1 MTAWCEYFTLMH
13 DPDHEFILLQ
23 RMQRHKQSRAAQ
35 TPAVGDAVVSFFK
48 QSIEKRHAKVGKV
61 TDAWIKLVPPML
73 CEHCTLE
80 GMNRGVLT
88 VLVDSSS
95 HLYELKQLLLAGI
108 EKQLLLACKGAG
120 LKKVALKAG
129 RPPAPEVDPRRT
141 GR

>member
-1 MTAWCEYFTLMH
+1 MTMRRKRFIVMH
-13 DPDHEFILLQ
+13 DPDHDFILLQ
-23 RMQRHKQSRAAQ
+23 RMQRHKQSRVAQ
-35 TPAVGDAVVSFFK
+35 TPAVGDAVVLFFK

-80 GMNRGVLT
+80 GMHRGVLT

-108 EKQLLLACKGAG
+108 EKQLILACKATG
-120 LKKVALKAG
+120 LKKVSLKAG
-129 RPPAPEVDPRRT
+129 RAPVEVDPRRT
-141 GR
+141 GK